1 MPDPTAGTTSV
12 TGISSPCRRELREG
26 GGVLVLVG
34 LPLAALGLALVLA
47 AAGVLPVRGAPGHRW
62 FLGLLGTPFLALGFA
77 LVCGRS
83 RLVLDRG
90 QGLVIRSR
98 SLLVPLGS
106 TTWPLA
112 EVRGVLLDF
121 ETGASDRPAAF
132 PVGLLFH
139 GPQPVV
145 RISAS
150 RDFGQALAQAK
161 DLCRFLDRPLEDS
174 TGGDLERWTLAE
186 LDLPFLDRVSA
197 TGVQPAAGPLQT
209 RLQDTSEAL
218 TLELPSPWP
227 TRKTATTVRI
237 SREGLRVDGRV
248 AGGRQAHATLDLC
261 EIRAITC
268 TTVRGLIAKTRLQG
282 GHPQEPGDGLEA
294 RITQAAQGFLE
305 ALGGATITVT
315 DSRQCLQF
323 GLGLPEAEVI
333 HLCGVIRA
341 KVRALAGGVPER

>member
-1 MPDPTAGTTSV
+1 MPGPTAGTAAAS
-12 TGISSPCRRELREG
+12 GLPSPCRRELREG

-34 LPLAALGLALVLA
+34 LPLAGLGLALVLA
-47 AAGVLPVRGAPGHRW
+47 AAGVLPVRGALGHRW
-62 FLGLLGTPFLALGFA
+62 FLGLLGTPFLALGFIFA
-77 LVCGRS
+77 CGRS

-90 QGLVIRSR
+90 NGLVTRSR

-106 TTWPLA
+106 TTWPLT

-132 PVGLLFH
+132 PVGLVFH

-161 DLCRFLDRPLEDS
+161 ELCRFLDRPLEDV
-174 TGGDLERWTLAE
+174 TGGDLECWTPAE
-186 LDLPFLDRVSA
+186 LDLPFLGRASA
-197 TGVQPAAGPLQT
+197 GGVQPATGPLQT
-209 RLQDTSEAL
+209 RLQDTPEAL

-227 TRKTATTVRI
+227 TRKTVTTVRI

-248 AGGRQAHATLDLC
+248 AGGRQAHATLDLR
-261 EIRAITC
+261 EIRTITC

-282 GHPQEPGDGLEA
+282 GHPEPGDGLEA
-294 RITQAAQGFLE
+294 RIAHAAQGFLE

-323 GLGLPEAEVI
+323 GLGLPEAEVV
-333 HLCGVIRA
+333 HLCGVIGA
-341 KVRALAGGVPER
+341 KVRALA